1 MKVVVPKSYDG
12 GVRTPVLP
20 LIVDETLDQPKN
32 EDLRSFKLR
41 TVPADANSAK
51 YEAKIRIIHG
61 DEHLR
66 TVIKWTKDV
75 QRVLT
80 GLAIADIANKH
91 TIVKELLR
99 GTALTMYKSSREQFL
114 ISARNQSANTV
125 YAATVGDAAAKK
137 TAADVE
143 MAKSLEDFDND
154 NCLKYALR
162 GVIDRAAPKKAKL
175 KIKRYLRREVRK
187 PADMK
192 VRDYYSNIIR
202 MNNEELPELYPYDRA
217 LANDEIVDILLWGV
231 PRSWI
236 RQMDLQGKD
245 PDEMTAVQVVQFF
258 EQIEE
263 SEDFIPDSKSG
274 NNKGNGKKS
283 KSNGKDNNGKTK
295 KVCMIHGECGHTTDE
310 CRTVQSKVNKRSR
323 TNDDKDDKRPSKNK
337 TWSRKADD
345 NKKKAKNDL
354 NAIIQEAVQKEV
366 NALTEAGI
374 LKRKSDSE
382 SSDSEPDSDGEEMN
396 CVEQRMK
403 KVDIDA
409 IDLNNFDLD
418 ELKEHAKSKMD

>member
-1 MKVVVPKSYDG
+1 
-12 GVRTPVLP
+12 
-20 LIVDETLDQPKN
+20 
-32 EDLRSFKLR
+32 
-41 TVPADANSAK
+41 
-51 YEAKIRIIHG
+51 
-61 DEHLR
+61 
-66 TVIKWTKDV
+66 
-75 QRVLT
+75 
-80 GLAIADIANKH
+80 
-91 TIVKELLR
+91 
-99 GTALTMYKSSREQFL
+99 
-114 ISARNQSANTV
+114 
-125 YAATVGDAAAKK
+125 
-137 TAADVE
+137 
-143 MAKSLEDFDND
+143 
-154 NCLKYALR
+154 
-162 GVIDRAAPKKAKL
+162 
-175 KIKRYLRREVRK
+175 
-187 PADMK
+187 
-192 VRDYYSNIIR
+192 
-202 MNNEELPELYPYDRA
+202 
-217 LANDEIVDILLWGV
+217 
-231 PRSWI
+231 
-236 RQMDLQGKD
+236 MDLQGKD

-283 KSNGKDNNGKTK
+283 KSNGKDNNGGKTK

-323 TNDDKDDKRPSKNK
+323 TNDDKDDRKSGSKNK
-337 TWSRKADD
+337 TWSCKADD

>member
-1 MKVVVPKSYDG
+1 
-12 GVRTPVLP
+12 
-20 LIVDETLDQPKN
+20 
-32 EDLRSFKLR
+32 
-41 TVPADANSAK
+41 
-51 YEAKIRIIHG
+51 
-61 DEHLR
+61 
-66 TVIKWTKDV
+66 
-75 QRVLT
+75 
-80 GLAIADIANKH
+80 
-91 TIVKELLR
+91 
-99 GTALTMYKSSREQFL
+99 
-114 ISARNQSANTV
+114 
-125 YAATVGDAAAKK
+125 
-137 TAADVE
+137 
-143 MAKSLEDFDND
+143 
-154 NCLKYALR
+154 
-162 GVIDRAAPKKAKL
+162 
-175 KIKRYLRREVRK
+175 
-187 PADMK
+187 MK